1 MLGLDAAAFV
11 AHRDHDAPGTAGRSG
26 VGGDPDPDCS
36 TRIAV
41 LDRVVDQVDQCLLEE
56 RCVDLRRDRF
66 IAGDVEPDG
75 TVVSPG
81 EAVDRDGRE
90 QVGDPHRLFRQVAG
104 AFALLDAGEGQ

>member
-1 MLGLDAAAFV
+1 MLSLDAAALV
-11 AHRDHDAPGTAGRSG
+11 SHGDHDRAGAAGCSRF
-26 VGGDPDPDCS
+26 GGDPDPDCS

-41 LDRVVDQVDQCLLEE
+41 LDRVIDQVDQCLLEE

-90 QVGDPHRLFRQVAG
+90 QVSDPHRLSRQVAG